1 MWVNQPP
8 VVVTTAGRSGTE
20 DRRLR
25 QRRYAQTQAVRLLC
39 FVLAVALPVPLWAKL
54 LLIAGAFTLPWLGVV
69 AANAGPSVER
79 KRANALV
86 DRPQLVRIALEP
98 GRDVDATPDDR

>member
-1 MWVNQPP
+1 VSQPP
-8 VVVTTAGRSGTE
+8 VVVTSAGRSGSE

-54 LLIAGAFTLPWLGVV
+54 VLIGGAFILPWLGVV
-69 AANAGPSVER
+69 AANAGPSIERERSTALVER
-79 KRANALV
+79 
-86 DRPQLVRIALEP
+86 PEIVRIALEP
-98 GRDVDATPDDR
+98 GRDVDAT